1 MKARQFFKSLS
12 WLLFLNLL
20 IKPAWI
26 FLIDRRV
33 QNIVGHETYGTYF
46 ALFSFTYILLFI
58 ADAGLTN
65 LLTQRLAAKE
75 NLNLSQL
82 LRLKFSLVGLYAVC
96 CATVAFFTGIRDWN
110 ILLYLILIQS
120 LISLFVFFRG
130 LLTALQLFKTDAY
143 FSVLDRTLLL
153 ILCAGPVYGLFKPIT
168 ILLFLQLQTL
178 SMIIAVGSLFYYLWQ
193 KKTFVPGSE
202 VSLKKIGTWLLPFA
216 LLLLLMA
223 AHNRLDAFLLVQI
236 HPDGALQAGI
246 YALAYRL
253 LDAGNMLGYL
263 TASFLLPFLSRNQ
276 KDTAMLQRVILISRH
291 GLLLLAAAALAFLFV
306 YTSWLQNLLYHS
318 TDGFTN
324 NVMLL
329 TMAALPAYYLIHVY
343 GTALTAI
350 GAIHLFLRIMLAA
363 VVSNVALNLWLI
375 PLYGAKGC
383 AIAALVSQYSCSTGL
398 WKVASQKL
406 NIRAAVGTAFLY
418 LLAAVIFGLL
428 FYAGQKITENVWI
441 LLSSI
446 AGIGCLLLLAGRNR
460 LKKLFLPLLNKLHA

>member
-46 ALFSFTYILLFI
+46 ALFNFTYILLFI

-75 NLNLSQL
+75 NLNVQQL
-82 LRLKFSLVGLYAVC
+82 LRLKFFLIGLYAVC
-96 CATVAFFTGIRDWN
+96 CAVVAFFTGIRNWD
-110 ILLYLILIQS
+110 ILLYLVLIQS
-120 LISLFVFFRG
+120 LISLFVFLRG

-153 ILCAGPVYGLFKPIT
+153 LLCAGPVYGFFKPIS
-168 ILLFLQLQTL
+168 ILLFLQLQTI
-178 SMIIAVGSLFYYLWQ
+178 SMGIAAGSLFYYLWRRN
-193 KKTFVPGSE
+193 TFVPGSK
-202 VSLKKIGTWLLPFA
+202 VSLQRIGTWLLPFA
-216 LLLLLMA
+216 LLILLMA
-223 AHNRLDAFLLVQI
+223 AHNRLDAFLLAQI

-253 LDAGNMLGYL
+253 LDAGNMLGFL
-263 TASFLLPFLSRNQ
+263 TASFLLPFLARHQ
-276 KDTAMLQRVILISRH
+276 KDMALVQRVILVSRH
-291 GLLLLAAAALAFLFV
+291 GLLLLAAVAIAFLFV
-306 YTSWLQNLLYHS
+306 FTSWIQNLLYHS

-343 GTALTAI
+343 GIALTAM
-350 GAIHLFLRIMLAA
+350 GGIHLFMRIMLVA
-363 VVSNVALNLWLI
+363 VVSNVMLNLWLI
-375 PLYGAKGC
+375 PVYGAQGC
-383 AIAALVSQYSCSTGL
+383 AIAALVSQYSCGIGL
-398 WKVASQKL
+398 WRAASRKL
-406 NIRAAVGTAFLY
+406 QIRAAVGTAFLY
-418 LLAAVIFGLL
+418 PLATIIFSLL
-428 FYAGQKITENVWI
+428 FYTGQKITDNVWI
-441 LLSSI
+441 LFSSI
-446 AGIGCLLLLAGRNR
+446 AGTGCLLLLAGRNR
-460 LKKLFLPLLNKLHA
+460 LKKLFLPFLNKLHA